1 LDTKVNQLSDG
12 VQDMRFRQL
21 NQEHQAILDWLTPV
35 NYGSQQSDYF
45 RNRQQGTGQWFL
57 ESKEYR
63 EWIDA
68 DGKTLFCPGIPGAG
82 KTILS
87 SIIINDLHTRFSENP
102 NIGIGYIYCN
112 FRREQEQKIDD
123 LLASLLKQ
131 FSRGWHCLPESVDL
145 LYGKHKKNATRPIL
159 EEVSATLQ
167 SVVGLYAKVFI
178 IVDALDE
185 CQTLDDCRGKLLSE
199 IFRLQGKFTVNICA
213 TSRPISDVASIFD
226 RALCLVIHATK
237 DDVAL
242 YLERHMGTLRSVVK
256 TNPRLQEQIKTGISD
271 AVDGMWVPSGNR
283 GGNAC

>member
-45 RNRQQGTGQWFL
+45 GKRQQGTGQWFL
-57 ESKEYR
+57 ESAEYQ
-63 EWIDA
+63 EWLDA

-87 SIIINDLHTRFSENP
+87 SIVINDLHTRFSDNP
-102 NIGIGYIYCN
+102 KIGIAYIYCN
-112 FRREQEQKIDD
+112 FRREQEQKIVD

-131 FSRGWHCLPESVDL
+131 LSRGWHCLPESVNS
-145 LYGKHKKNATRPIL
+145 LYDKHKKNTTRPLL
-159 EEVSATLQ
+159 EELSETLRF
-167 SVVGLYAKVFI
+167 VVELYAKVFI

-185 CQTLDDCRGKLLSE
+185 CQALDDCRGRLLFE
-199 IFRLQGKFTVNICA
+199 IFRLQGKSTVNIFA
-213 TSRPISDVASIFD
+213 TSRPISDITSMFD
-226 RALCLVIHATK
+226 RALSLAIHATK

-242 YLERHMGTLRSVVK
+242 YLENHMGTLRSVVK
-256 TNPRLQEQIKTGISD
+256 TSPWLQEQVKTEISD
-271 AVDGMWVPSGNR
+271 AVDGM
-283 GGNAC
+283 